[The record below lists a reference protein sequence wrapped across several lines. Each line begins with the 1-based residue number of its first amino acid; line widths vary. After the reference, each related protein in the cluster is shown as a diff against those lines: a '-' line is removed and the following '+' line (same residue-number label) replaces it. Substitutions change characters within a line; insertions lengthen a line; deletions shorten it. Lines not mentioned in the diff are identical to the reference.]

1 MKRKTK
7 RTIWIA
13 MTILALYFL
22 ADYSRNNQETS
33 SSLIGFLEL
42 SVIVISIISFRKLA
56 GPKKLSK
63 APLLTET
70 LYNSPQAESEATKDL
85 SLYTN
90 INSYTVPQETYP
102 EHSGRIGEDR
112 IAKVLSQFGVG
123 RRVVRNLI
131 IGNDQATTEIDSV
144 FITECGIYVLESKN
158 FSGWI
163 FGNLSQKN
171 WTQTFPNQTKN
182 KFFNPILQNQGHINA
197 LRYLLDKY
205 PGIDIRSVIVFS
217 DSATLKKVPESTN
230 DLLILNESELYKILE
245 ASIEYN
251 KKIRRGPTLT
261 PDQIYRIWSLLNQY
275 NIESFRKREKHI
287 ENVNTKKTE
296 N

>member
-7 RTIWIA
+7 RTIWIIV
-13 MTILALYFL
+13 TFFALMIL
-22 ADYSRNNQETS
+22 ADYSNNNQETS
-33 SSLIGFLEL
+33 SSIIGFLEL
-42 SVIVISIISFRKLA
+42 SVIVISIISFGKLF
-56 GPKKLSK
+56 GPKKVNK
-63 APLLTET
+63 APFITERP
-70 LYNSPQAESEATKDL
+70 YNSSQTNNEATMDL
-85 SLYTN
+85 SLFTN

-102 EHSGRIGEDR
+102 EHSGRIGENR
-112 IAKVLSQFGVG
+112 VAKELSKLGIG
-123 RRVVRNLI
+123 RKIIRNLI
-131 IGNDQATTEIDSV
+131 IGNDHATTEIDCV
-144 FITECGIYVLESKN
+144 FITECGIYVIESKN
-158 FSGWI
+158 FNGWI

-182 KFFNPILQNQGHINA
+182 QFFNPVLQNQGHINA

-217 DSATLKKVPESTN
+217 DSATLKKIPESTN

-261 PDQIYRIWSLLNQY
+261 PDQIYRIWFFLYQH
-275 NIESFRKREKHI
+275 NIESFRKRDKHI
-287 ENVNTKKTE
+287 ENVQNKKI
-296 N
+296 